1 MSKLLTSD
9 QWQIAQILAHAESN
23 QSIVKKGIYRMKVSD
38 IMSTEVICISDGASL
53 KDAHHL
59 MQTRGVRHLPVI
71 SETDGTLVGVL
82 THKKMIASVLSMLN
96 KYGQGALDRKER
108 YTPIA
113 TVMDK
118 DCQSLTPDEPLTVVV
133 EYFIGNKLGCL
144 PVVDNN
150 KKVLGI
156 VTSSDFIK
164 LCRTLLQQ
172 QA

>member
-1 MSKLLTSD
+1 
-9 QWQIAQILAHAESN
+9 
-23 QSIVKKGIYRMKVSD
+23 MKVSD

-71 SETDGTLVGVL
+71 SETDGTLVGIL

-172 QA
+172 QD

>member
-1 MSKLLTSD
+1 
-9 QWQIAQILAHAESN
+9 
-23 QSIVKKGIYRMKVSD
+23 MKVSD
-38 IMSTEVICISDGASL
+38 IMSTEVICISNGASL

-71 SETDGTLVGVL
+71 SETDGTLVGIL

>member
-1 MSKLLTSD
+1 M
-9 QWQIAQILAHAESN
+9 
-23 QSIVKKGIYRMKVSD
+23 MKVSD
-38 IMSTEVICISDGASL
+38 IMSQNTICISDGASL

-59 MQTRGVRHLPVI
+59 MQTRNVRHLPVI
-71 SETDGTLVGVL
+71 SETDGTLVGIL
-82 THKKMIASVLSMLN
+82 THKKMITSVLSMLN

-108 YTPIA
+108 YTPIN
-113 TVMDK
+113 TVMEK
-118 DCQSLTPDEPLTVVV
+118 EFQHLTADEPLTVVV
-133 EYFIGNKLGCL
+133 EYFIENKLGCL
-144 PVVDNN
+144 PVVDAD

>member
-1 MSKLLTSD
+1 M
-9 QWQIAQILAHAESN
+9 
-23 QSIVKKGIYRMKVSD
+23 MKVSD
-38 IMSTEVICISDGASL
+38 IMSPSVICISDGASL

-71 SETDGTLVGVL
+71 SEIDGTLVGVL
-82 THKKMIASVLSMLN
+82 THKKMIASVLAMLN

-118 DCQSLTPDEPLTVVV
+118 EFQHLTADEPLTAVV
-133 EYFIGNKLGCL
+133 EYFIENKLGCL
-144 PVVDNN
+144 PVVDAD

>member
-1 MSKLLTSD
+1 MLSQTRALL
-9 QWQIAQILAHAESN
+9 
-23 QSIVKKGIYRMKVSD
+23 KKEFRMKVSD

-59 MQTRGVRHLPVI
+59 MQTRSVRHLPVI
-71 SETDGTLVGVL
+71 SETDGTLVGIL

-118 DCQSLTPDEPLTVVV
+118 DCQQLTADEPLTVVV